1 MKIVTNQRTRHV
13 RGEVVHSKD
22 APALELQNLSVNF
35 GPVSAIDN
43 LTLRIEKGL
52 QVAVAGPN
60 GAGKSTLFNVIA
72 GVIQP
77 SSGNLMIHGHGP
89 SRHDC
94 ISYVTQGNHVDWTF
108 PVSVRDVVMM
118 GRVGRLGLF
127 RRPGDAD
134 RDLAQ
139 RSLQVVD
146 LEDLATR
153 QIGELSGGQKQR
165 MFIARALAQEADLV
179 LLDEPLAGLD
189 ATSQDQVLKILD
201 DLKKRNVTV
210 LFATHD
216 LELAARRFD
225 KILLLNRKL
234 IAYGSRHDVFTTAN
248 LAEAYGG
255 HMQMIETPE
264 GRIMVGDSG
273 GHHGHEEEG
282 RHG

>member
-1 MKIVTNQRTRHV
+1 MKKATKERTSHV
-13 RGEVVHSKD
+13 RAEVIHAEG
-22 APALELQNLSVNF
+22 APALELQDLSVNF
-35 GPVSAIDN
+35 GPVSAIDK
-43 LTLRIEKGL
+43 LTLRIEKGSR
-52 QVAVAGPN
+52 VAVAGPN

-72 GVIQP
+72 GVIQ
-77 SSGNLMIHGHGP
+77 SNSGTLLIHGHGP

-94 ISYVTQGNHVDWTF
+94 IAYVTQGNHVDWTF
-108 PVSVRDVVMM
+108 PVSVHDVVMM

-127 RRPGDAD
+127 RRPGAAD
-134 RDLAQ
+134 RDLTQ
-139 RSLQVVD
+139 RSLQVVE
-146 LEDLATR
+146 LEDLAQR

-189 ATSQDQVLKILD
+189 ATSQDQILKILA
-201 DLKKRNVTV
+201 DLKRRKVTV

-216 LELAARRFD
+216 LELAAQQFD

-234 IAYGSRHDVFTTAN
+234 IAYGSRQDVFTTAN

-255 HMQMIETPE
+255 QMQMIETPE
-264 GRIMVGDSG
+264 GRIMIGDSG
-273 GHHGHEEEG
+273 GHHGHEEKG